1 MYGKHKLDANRY
13 QALTSSEDVGR
24 KCSVSRACSRETLG
38 RRLWMKD
45 WGKKW
50 KAARERVFQ
59 ALVLAC
65 PKAQKSEAA

>member
-1 MYGKHKLDANRY
+1 
-13 QALTSSEDVGR
+13 
-24 KCSVSRACSRETLG
+24 
-38 RRLWMKD
+38 MKD